1 MLRLFRASAFFSA
14 EGAQKG
20 QKFLFLFG
28 APGVGKGTYAKML
41 RKDLQFNH
49 LSTGDEIRKI
59 LKGTVSSDFDAN
71 LIEKIRSIVK
81 SGGLVSDE
89 IVVQI
94 IKEKVKEPESAKG
107 VILDGFPR
115 TQGQLD
121 HYLKAFPAI
130 HGVLNLTLRNDV
142 LLEKLM
148 GRRTCVNCGTGF
160 NICDIQRYINILF

>member
-1 MLRLFRASAFFSA
+1 MLRLFKSAALFS
-14 EGAQKG
+14 GQPAQKAG

-41 RKDLQFNH
+41 RKDMQFNH
-49 LSTGDEIRKI
+49 LSTGDQIRKI
-59 LKGTVSSDFDAN
+59 LKGTVSSGFDPK
-71 LIEKIRSIVK
+71 LIETIRSIVK
-81 SGGLVSDE
+81 SGGLVNDD

-94 IKEKVKEPESAKG
+94 IREKVKEPESAKG

-115 TQGQLD
+115 TQAQLD
-121 HYLKAFPAI
+121 RYIKLFPTV
-130 HGVLNLTLRNDV
+130 HGVINITLREDI

-160 NICDIQRYINILF
+160 NICNIQK